1 MDKHGRLS
9 KLILGVP
16 FLVLIIFLVYPVV
29 SVVLIGILV
38 GPGSSFLDIVSSEL
52 THRIFSFTLIQAAL
66 SAILTVIIGLPGSFL
81 LTRFRFTGKSVI
93 KAALVVPFILPP
105 IVVVTGFLHMLGPYG
120 LVDSLLMTMTRSTES
135 VFDLSTGITGIILA
149 HVFYNVPLV
158 LLLVSSALERLDPD
172 IEDSAEILG
181 ASSFQK
187 MQRIILP
194 HMLPSVLAAAILT
207 FLFCFMSFPIVLAL
221 SKGRLAT
228 IEVQIWEAF
237 RFSDY
242 GEASSLVLIQ
252 ILISLTLAYSY
263 VRISKS
269 DETTSGRT
277 AHVKT
282 YQFSKTSRTQRILML
297 VYLVCIFVLVA
308 GPFISIIRAAFY
320 DPITN
325 EFTLR
330 GFSNLLALESGGDG
344 NAFVNTIFYSSTAT
358 LLAVVFGIPLAYAHR
373 SRSKITSNFTSI
385 LSLLPLGVSS
395 ITVAYGLML
404 TIAVPLRLTLN
415 PWPLIV
421 IAQTIIGIPFT
432 TRAVEI
438 ALRNIDPNLLDQA
451 DLLGTS
457 RLERFVFVELPLLTP
472 GILVG
477 AVFAFAM
484 AIGEMSATLFI
495 ALPENITLTVAI
507 YRHLG
512 VRRFV
517 EAGAA
522 SLILVVMCLAS
533 FIAIERISESTA
545 GVAL

>member
-1 MDKHGRLS
+1 MDWHRRLS
-9 KLILGVP
+9 KLILGLP
-16 FLVLIIFLVYPVV
+16 FLVLLVFLVYPVV

-38 GPGSSFLDIVSSEL
+38 GPGSTLIEILSSEV
-52 THRIFSFTLIQAAL
+52 THRIFGFTLIQATL
-66 SAILTVIIGLPGSFL
+66 SAILTVIIGLPGAFL
-81 LTRFRFTGKSVI
+81 LTRFRFKGRPIIRAV
-93 KAALVVPFILPP
+93 LVVPFILPP

-120 LVDSLLMTMTRSTES
+120 LVDSLLMTMTKSTES
-135 VFDLSTGITGIILA
+135 VFDLSSGITGIILA

-158 LLLVSSALERLDPD
+158 LLLVSAALERLDPD
-172 IEDSAEILG
+172 IEESAEILG
-181 ASSFQK
+181 ASPFQK
-187 MQRIILP
+187 MKRIIMP
-194 HMLPSVLAAAILT
+194 HILPSILAAAILT

-221 SKGRLAT
+221 GKGRINT

-263 VRISKS
+263 VKISKS
-269 DETTSGRT
+269 DETTSGKT
-277 AHVKT
+277 AHVRP
-282 YQFSKTSRTQRILML
+282 YQFSKLSRMQRILVL
-297 VYLVCIFVLVA
+297 VYLVSIFVLVA

-330 GFSNLLALESGGDG
+330 GFSNLFALESGGDG
-344 NAFVNTIFYSSTAT
+344 NAFVNTIFYSTTAT
-358 LLAVVFGIPLAYAHR
+358 LLAVVFGIPLAYAHK
-373 SRSKITSNFTSI
+373 SRNKVTSNLTSI
-385 LSLLPLGVSS
+385 LTLLPLGVSS

-404 TIAVPLRLTLN
+404 VIAVPLRLTLN

-421 IAQTIIGIPFT
+421 VAQTIIGIPFT

-438 ALRNIDPNLLDQA
+438 SLRNIDPNLLDQA

-457 RLERFVFVELPLLTP
+457 RFDRFFFIELPLLIP

>member
-1 MDKHGRLS
+1 
-9 KLILGVP
+9 
-16 FLVLIIFLVYPVV
+16 
-29 SVVLIGILV
+29 
-38 GPGSSFLDIVSSEL
+38 
-52 THRIFSFTLIQAAL
+52 
-66 SAILTVIIGLPGSFL
+66 
-81 LTRFRFTGKSVI
+81 
-93 KAALVVPFILPP
+93 
-105 IVVVTGFLHMLGPYG
+105 
-120 LVDSLLMTMTRSTES
+120 
-135 VFDLSTGITGIILA
+135 
-149 HVFYNVPLV
+149 
-158 LLLVSSALERLDPD
+158 LDPD

-181 ASSFQK
+181 ASPFQK
-187 MQRIILP
+187 MQRIIIP
-194 HMLPSVLAAAILT
+194 HILPSILAAAILT

-221 SKGRLAT
+221 GKGRLNT

-263 VRISKS
+263 VKISKS
-269 DETTSGRT
+269 DETTSGKT
-277 AHVKT
+277 SHVKV
-282 YQFSKTSRTQRILML
+282 YQFLKTNRKQRLLML
-297 VYLVCIFVLVA
+297 LYLFCILVLVA

-330 GFSNLLALESGGDG
+330 GFSHLFALESRGDG

-358 LLAVVFGIPLAYAHR
+358 LLAVLFGIPLAYAHK
-373 SRSKITSNFTSI
+373 SRSKITSNLTSI
-385 LSLLPLGVSS
+385 LTLLPLGVSS

-404 TIAVPLRLTLN
+404 VIAVPLRLTLN

-432 TRAVEI
+432 TRAIEI
-438 ALRNIDPNLLDQA
+438 SLRNIDPNLLDQA

-457 RLERFVFVELPLLTP
+457 RIDRFFFIELPLLAP

-533 FIAIERISESTA
+533 FVFIERISESTA